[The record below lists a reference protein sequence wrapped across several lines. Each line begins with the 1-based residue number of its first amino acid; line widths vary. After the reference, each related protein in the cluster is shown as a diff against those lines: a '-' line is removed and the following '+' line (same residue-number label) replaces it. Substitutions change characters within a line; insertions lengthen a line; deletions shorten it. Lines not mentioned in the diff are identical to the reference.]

1 MGTLGDLLVLGEGPS
16 VVADADVDLLGRAC
30 ELLWS
35 RAVAAAGSGPHVIKL
50 SVTTGDGML
59 KSKNQTLIFGPMCI
73 ENAKEIPTFRTNFS
87 NFPWQLLGACRP
99 AGFTCL
105 KMVAVCSIRL

>member
-1 MGTLGDLLVLGEGPS
+1 MGTLGDLLVLGEGPF
-16 VVADADVDLLGRAC
+16 VVADAGVDLLGRA
-30 ELLWS
+30 
-35 RAVAAAGSGPHVIKL
+35 
-50 SVTTGDGML
+50 L

-105 KMVAVCSIRL
+105 KLVAVCSLSL

>member
-16 VVADADVDLLGRAC
+16 IVADVGG
-30 ELLWS
+30 
-35 RAVAAAGSGPHVIKL
+35 V
-50 SVTTGDGML
+50 L
-59 KSKNQTLIFGPMCI
+59 KSKNQTLIFGPMCT

-87 NFPWQLLGACRP
+87 NFPWQLLGACKP

-105 KMVAVCSIRL
+105 KLVAVCDLSL

>member
-16 VVADADVDLLGRAC
+16 IVADADVDLLGRAC

-35 RAVAAAGSGPHVIKL
+35 RA
-50 SVTTGDGML
+50 
-59 KSKNQTLIFGPMCI
+59 LIFGPMCI
-73 ENAKEIPTFRTNFS
+73 ENVKEIPTFRTDFS

-105 KMVAVCSIRL
+105 KLVAVHSAARCWL

>member
-16 VVADADVDLLGRAC
+16 VVADADVDLCG
-30 ELLWS
+30 
-35 RAVAAAGSGPHVIKL
+35 GI
-50 SVTTGDGML
+50 L
-59 KSKNQTLIFGPMCI
+59 KSKKQTLIFGPMCI
-73 ENAKEIPTFRTNFS
+73 ENVKEIPTFRTDFS

-105 KMVAVCSIRL
+105 KLVAVHSAARCWL

>member
-16 VVADADVDLLGRAC
+16 VVADADVDLLGRAGVC
-30 ELLWS
+30 
-35 RAVAAAGSGPHVIKL
+35 GI
-50 SVTTGDGML
+50 L
-59 KSKNQTLIFGPMCI
+59 KSKKQTLIFGPMCM
-73 ENAKEIPTFRTNFS
+73 ENVKEIPTFRTNFS

-105 KMVAVCSIRL
+105 KLVAVCSLSL

>member
-16 VVADADVDLLGRAC
+16 IVADADVDLLGRAC

-35 RAVAAAGSGPHVIKL
+35 RAVAAGRCDV
-50 SVTTGDGML
+50 L

-73 ENAKEIPTFRTNFS
+73 ENAKEIPTFRINFS

-105 KMVAVCSIRL
+105 KLVAVCSGCAVY